1 MNGESIAAR
10 YLSGRYATGDK
21 ARQQALHHVPGCFW
35 LEQDTALWHEIA
47 MTKRS
52 SNAGGFFLFLGV
64 VTGLAWGIARGAVMP
79 GIIIGTAA
87 GAAVAVVLWLVDRRR

>member
-1 MNGESIAAR
+1 
-10 YLSGRYATGDK
+10 
-21 ARQQALHHVPGCFW
+21 
-35 LEQDTALWHEIA
+35 